1 MGFFTVFCVIFL
13 SIFAM
18 LGKLKIVNPSFIFS
32 LSLLAPVLVFRPE
45 IGLTTY
51 LFLALASLVF
61 FFGNEIGFLQARRF
75 NVNANLINPR
85 LVYLIFV
92 IATLASMFSLNSA
105 LKTVALNTFLVGDA
119 RALEISFGGSTV
131 RNYLMFM
138 LMIVPSLLI
147 AIRDKT
153 SFIEKII
160 ILLCFLQLPLIGIKS
175 TTLFATTIT
184 FFSWYIYR
192 RPSIFIVTLSIFI
205 IFLLVVLLFVFVN
218 MANKFDFIWFL
229 DLLRGYIA
237 SNYENLD
244 LELSSRNNFL
254 FGKYTFFFITKL
266 FDPEYAA
273 GGFFVANDLFLHDEN
288 YNMGTTLREFF
299 VDFGY
304 LGTFVVLIVLSFF
317 GGFVYRLNINNQS
330 VTLSLLLSIFLT
342 ACTFAFFANQFIR
355 LQFIWLGI
363 VVILL
368 MFFSRLK

>member
-342 ACTFAFFANQFIR
+342 AWTFAFFANQFIR

>member
-1 MGFFTVFCVIFL
+1 M
-13 SIFAM
+13 
-18 LGKLKIVNPSFIFS
+18 
-32 LSLLAPVLVFRPE
+32 
-45 IGLTTY
+45 
-51 LFLALASLVF
+51 
-61 FFGNEIGFLQARRF
+61 
-75 NVNANLINPR
+75 
-85 LVYLIFV
+85 
-92 IATLASMFSLNSA
+92 
-105 LKTVALNTFLVGDA
+105 
-119 RALEISFGGSTV
+119 
-131 RNYLMFM
+131 
-138 LMIVPSLLI
+138 
-147 AIRDKT
+147 
-153 SFIEKII
+153 
-160 ILLCFLQLPLIGIKS
+160 
-175 TTLFATTIT
+175 
-184 FFSWYIYR
+184 
-192 RPSIFIVTLSIFI
+192 
-205 IFLLVVLLFVFVN
+205 
-218 MANKFDFIWFL
+218 
-229 DLLRGYIA
+229 
-237 SNYENLD
+237 
-244 LELSSRNNFL
+244 